1 MKPILIEGN
10 SIAKVWENALIALYN
25 SHEIVRTQYDFNPL
39 TKEQTPPSIDAPV
52 IMFVEHAMNEPKLH
66 CCLEGGPA
74 ELAEYTLEVV
84 SGIKDHWIKQN
95 PNDTQ
100 WLYTYHSRLANWGG
114 QCNSASIIEDAP
126 IDQQNPWTQLAF
138 SRKINGEIKYQII
151 DPIDQI
157 QDIINQI
164 SETPYTRRAIA
175 ITGVPCLDKG
185 QQDPPCLR
193 TITCR
198 GFYRNYCL
206 EIDMKVHFRSRDAWG
221 AALFNMNALVQLQKY
236 ITEQIQNNFIIKT
249 KELLT
254 DFSTNSYKCPVCQ
267 SKLHLIAEGTSKNSE
282 IDIYKTIV
290 CPNCKL
296 KPFVV
301 EVGSYTDISDSF
313 HIYGHKLKEFENR
326 FINSALKQPEERRF
340 WDLSDPMMQEILKEG
355 EAKAYRMVEELDK
368 KNNKTNFPS
377 TNQNM

>member
-1 MKPILIEGN
+1 MKPILVEGS
-10 SIAKVWENALIALYN
+10 SIAKVWENALIELYN
-25 SHEIVRTQYDFNPL
+25 SHETIPTQYDLNPL
-39 TKEQTPPSIDAPV
+39 TGEQNPPSIDAPV

-74 ELAEYTLEVV
+74 EIAEYTLEVV
-84 SGIKDHWIKQN
+84 HGIKDHWVKQT

-126 IDQQNPWTQLAF
+126 IDPQNPWTQLSF
-138 SRKINGEIKYQII
+138 CRKINGDIKYQII
-151 DPIDQI
+151 DPVDQI
-157 QDIINQI
+157 QDMINQI

-185 QQDPPCLR
+185 QSDPPCLR

-198 GFYRNYCL
+198 GFYRNNCL

-236 ITEQIQNNFIIKT
+236 ITDQIQNNFMIKA
-249 KELLT
+249 KELLKSDKT
-254 DFSTNSYKCPVCQ
+254 YECPVCKSDIQ
-267 SKLHLIAEGTSKNSE
+267 MRDTSKNLDE
-282 IDIYKTIV
+282 DIYKNII
-290 CPNCKL
+290 CQNCNL
-296 KPFVV
+296 KPFIVK
-301 EVGSYTDISDSF
+301 VGSYTDVSDSF
-313 HIYGHKLKEFENR
+313 HVYGHKLKEFQNR

-340 WDLSDPMMQEILKEG
+340 WDLSTPIMQELIKEG
-355 EAKAYRMVEELDK
+355 EEKAYKIVKELDI
-368 KNNKTNFPS
+368 KNNKENFPKI
-377 TNQNM
+377 NQNMK